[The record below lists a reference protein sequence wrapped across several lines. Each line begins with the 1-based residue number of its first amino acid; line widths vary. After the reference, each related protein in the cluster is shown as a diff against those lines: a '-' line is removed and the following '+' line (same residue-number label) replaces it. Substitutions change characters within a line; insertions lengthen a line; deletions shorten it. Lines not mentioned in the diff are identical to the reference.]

1 MRAKPAQIT
10 LEQWNER
17 YAQLREQGM
26 RESFFGGPLS
36 RHVADGDTR
45 LLQLRL
51 DNSTAALALWNLL
64 LSENDR
70 LRRYRADGKKLIATM
85 KDLGTVPV
93 MAYSLDNLA
102 AFYPDGAWWT
112 PCLMEQHEGLFEL
125 AAQYGLDESYC
136 PVRAMLAAFVNGEHF
151 PRPDLIVSSAG
162 AICDDFSAIAQ
173 QLEHL
178 GFDIHWWEIPH
189 RRTPGPDETAV
200 RLPGGITAPAS
211 QVRFVRGE
219 LQRLRG
225 LLENTAGEPLTDERL
240 AAGIEKAN
248 RFRQRLAEIRTLAY
262 TAPTAPMG
270 GLEMLI
276 AEMLALHYCSDYQ
289 AAMDV
294 LGQLLA
300 EIVRRIEQNTG
311 VLAQEAARIFWVNP
325 VADLRAMNLLE
336 DCGGRIC
343 GTEYLFSHTLDLIPD
358 NIDPM
363 EALARTALADP
374 MVGSTLDRTRRI
386 ENDIRR
392 FGAEGVILSRIP
404 GASHC
409 AYESA
414 LIGETLRR
422 SMRLPVIEIE
432 VPSLCDA
439 VEPTLRTRLEALVE
453 TIKQRRQ
460 P

>member
-1 MRAKPAQIT
+1 MMTKPAQIT
-10 LEQWNER
+10 LRQWDRR
-17 YAQLREQGM
+17 YEELKAAGLREP
-26 RESFFGGPLS
+26 FFGGPLS
-36 RHVADGDTR
+36 RHVTDGDTR
-45 LLQLRL
+45 LRQLKL
-51 DNSTAALALWNLL
+51 DNSEAALGLWNLL
-64 LSENDR
+64 LSENQR
-70 LRRYRADGKKLIATM
+70 LRQYRADGRKIIATM

-93 MAYSLDNLA
+93 MVYSLDNLV
-102 AFYPDGAWWT
+102 AFYPDGVWWT

-125 AAQYGLDESYC
+125 AARYGLDESYC
-136 PVRAMLAAFVNGEHF
+136 PVRAMLAAFVNAAHF

-173 QLEHL
+173 QVEHM
-178 GFDIHWWEIPH
+178 GFDIHWWEMPH
-189 RRTPGPDETAV
+189 RRNPQPNEPAV
-200 RLPGGITAPAS
+200 QLGVDLAAPQA
-211 QVRFVRGE
+211 QVSFVRRE
-219 LQRLRG
+219 LQRVGG
-225 LLENTAGEPLTDERL
+225 LLEAAAGQRLTEERLTAGI
-240 AAGIEKAN
+240 AKAN
-248 RFRQRLAEIRTLAY
+248 RFRRLLGEIRELAY
-262 TAPTAPMG
+262 TAPRAPMG

-294 LGQLLA
+294 LEQLQR
-300 EIVRRIEQNTG
+300 EITMRVSRDTG
-311 VLAQEAARIFWVNP
+311 VLAKDAARIFWINP

-343 GTEYLFSHTLDLIPD
+343 GTEYLFSHTLDVITED
-358 NIDPM
+358 IDPM

-374 MVGSTLDRTRRI
+374 MAGSTVDRTRRI
-386 ENDIRR
+386 EAEIRR

-414 LIGETLRR
+414 LIGEALRK
-422 SMRLPVIEIE
+422 SMHVPVVEIE

-439 VEPTLRTRLEALVE
+439 AEPTLRTRLEALVE